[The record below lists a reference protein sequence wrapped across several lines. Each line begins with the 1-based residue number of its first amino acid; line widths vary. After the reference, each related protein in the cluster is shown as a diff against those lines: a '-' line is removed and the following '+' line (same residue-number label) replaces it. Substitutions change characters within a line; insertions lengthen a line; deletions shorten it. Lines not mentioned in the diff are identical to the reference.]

1 MSTDESEP
9 DVSAA
14 VAEEPDQAESGEPRP
29 KRKLEL
35 EVAITDV
42 GPCKKHLK
50 ITIPRSE
57 IDLQYEESLETL
69 RKDAVVPGF
78 RPGRAPRQLVVK
90 RFQQAGLASR
100 SSRTC

>member
-1 MSTDESEP
+1 MSTGESEP
-9 DVSAA
+9 EVSAA
-14 VAEEPDQAESGEPRP
+14 VAEPPDQPEAPEGEP

-35 EVAITDV
+35 EVAITDA

-69 RKDAVVPGF
+69 AERT
-78 RPGRAPRQLVVK
+78 RPCRGSVRAGRR
-90 RFQQAGLASR
+90 GN
-100 SSRTC
+100 